1 MIKVLLAVWPPIFH
15 ETGYIAMNYKEGM
28 KNIGLRQIINLK
40 YFYVI
45 YFNSEI
51 NLCICSNGSVDS
63 VNKYD

>member
-51 NLCICSNGSVDS
+51 NLCICVNGSVDS